1 MKLKELNNLIKETLL
16 NEIGIGIGIGSSSN
30 IASRMTP
37 SGSSSSSDGSSSES
51 DTTTGVFLKQIAGD
65 HKKIIATAIERIE
78 KELSSKMQPADI
90 ARYGEV
96 ISRQAEVHLDAAAK
110 SLKLGF
116 IKSMFK
122 KSNVKESDVINQIVS
137 SVVKDIATYVD
148 RGFS

>member
-16 NEIGIGIGIGSSSN
+16 NEIGIGIGSSSK

-37 SGSSSSSDGSSSES
+37 SGSSSSSDGSSSGP
-51 DTTTGVFLKQIAGD
+51 DTTTVDFLKQIAGD
-65 HKKIIATAIERIE
+65 HKKIIAAAIERIE

-90 ARYGEV
+90 ANYGEV
-96 ISRQAEVHLDAAAK
+96 ISRQAEVHLDVAAK

-122 KSNVKESDVINQIVS
+122 KSNVKESDVINQIVL
-137 SVVKDIATYVD
+137 SVVKDIAAYVD